1 MGPHDDEAGQVAGEA
16 LVEEGF
22 LTVGIVAGHGHHR
35 AQIDGREFRLERC
48 EDPRLIRVVGAGED
62 DTDIG

>member
-1 MGPHDDEAGQVAGEA
+1 MGPHDDEAGQVAREA

-35 AQIDGREFRLERC
+35 AQIDGREFRLERVKT
-48 EDPRLIRVVGAGED
+48 LA
-62 DTDIG
+62 